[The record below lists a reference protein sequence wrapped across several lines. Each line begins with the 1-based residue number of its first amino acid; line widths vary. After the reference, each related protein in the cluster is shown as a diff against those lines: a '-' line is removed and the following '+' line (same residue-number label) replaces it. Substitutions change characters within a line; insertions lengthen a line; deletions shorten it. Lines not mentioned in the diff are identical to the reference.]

1 MSADRKNTSSKNRR
15 YPEDRGVGGLL
26 SGYGSNARSAEQ
38 TTEQATDET
47 HRSTATPAANE
58 NSQEETSTREASTD
72 EKQVNKARVLYHL
85 PKTHIAALDEIKAE
99 LKGRKGYSARDASYS
114 AIVAQAIERY
124 YTDLFPD
131 REPPG

>member
-1 MSADRKNTSSKNRR
+1 MSADRKNTSSKDRR

-26 SGYGSNARSAEQ
+26 SGYGSRSRSTEQKPTEQ
-38 TTEQATDET
+38 TTDEAQ
-47 HRSTATPAANE
+47 HSATPAK
-58 NSQEETSTREASTD
+58 EEFPKDPTAEGASSE
-72 EKQVNKARVLYHL
+72 EKPVDKARVLYHL

-99 LKGRKGYSARDASYS
+99 LKGKRGYSARDASYS
-114 AIVAQAIERY
+114 AIVSQAIERY